1 MLKNTILITIS
12 IVLTLFINFYLTNPA
27 ISEQS
32 QIPKECNDGQVS
44 TLSGDYTK
52 TGTWNCPPKT
62 PLEFDDENTPDEIE
76 SGSGVSVYV
85 TGGNSPYIWGNPG
98 NGYSWDSG
106 TTTFVKSNT
115 LRCVTGT

>member
-1 MLKNTILITIS
+1 MLKNTALITIS
-12 IVLTLFINFYLTNPA
+12 IILTLFIIMNLSS
-27 ISEQS
+27 IGIGQER
-32 QIPKECNDGQVS
+32 NDCDKGQVS